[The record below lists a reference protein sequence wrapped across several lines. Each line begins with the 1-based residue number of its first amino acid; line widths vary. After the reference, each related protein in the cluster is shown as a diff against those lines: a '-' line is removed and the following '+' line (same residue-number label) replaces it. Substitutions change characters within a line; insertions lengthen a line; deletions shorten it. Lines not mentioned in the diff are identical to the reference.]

1 MKDLISVIIPTYN
14 RQDVI
19 GECIASLQAQTYPHF
34 EAILIDDGSA
44 DETVAVCKELAKNDS
59 RLVLVEAAHGGV
71 SAARNKGLDIAKGQY
86 ILFVDSDDMAH
97 PLLLEE
103 LLTAMQSSNAPIAG
117 TMVYDVYYKNWS
129 KVHEN
134 IAKPASPEG
143 FLHQNHADALQT
155 VFASSN
161 AFSKIPGTM
170 MRRDW
175 IGNTRFR
182 EDLSIGEDFY
192 FIYENLIKGADTAV
206 LAKKRYYCRIHTTN
220 TSWDY
225 SFTGFWSRFFRRE
238 LVWKSEEALGRTEYA
253 NCQKREAF
261 HSFHMCLLRNGPSST
276 DSKKIRKTVKQY
288 RKVLFPTLS
297 LKLKLQYYAAVYFPA
312 LYIPLYK
319 FVMKLKKKKVA

>member
-129 KVHEN
+129 KC
-134 IAKPASPEG
+134 I
-143 FLHQNHADALQT
+143 FRLHM
-155 VFASSN
+155 S
-161 AFSKIPGTM
+161 
-170 MRRDW
+170 
-175 IGNTRFR
+175 
-182 EDLSIGEDFY
+182 
-192 FIYENLIKGADTAV
+192 
-206 LAKKRYYCRIHTTN
+206 
-220 TSWDY
+220 
-225 SFTGFWSRFFRRE
+225 
-238 LVWKSEEALGRTEYA
+238 
-253 NCQKREAF
+253 
-261 HSFHMCLLRNGPSST
+261 
-276 DSKKIRKTVKQY
+276 
-288 RKVLFPTLS
+288 
-297 LKLKLQYYAAVYFPA
+297 
-312 LYIPLYK
+312 
-319 FVMKLKKKKVA
+319 